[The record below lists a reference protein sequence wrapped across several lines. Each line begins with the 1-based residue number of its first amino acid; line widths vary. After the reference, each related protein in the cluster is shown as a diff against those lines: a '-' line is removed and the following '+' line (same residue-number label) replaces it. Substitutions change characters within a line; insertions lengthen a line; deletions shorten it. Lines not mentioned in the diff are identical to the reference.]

1 MGCLAG
7 QHCVPV
13 LRSGKSSF
21 ESYVPSIGWLY
32 ADKAVWGGELWS
44 KELCWVFL
52 QKDNKINKAEILSY
66 NVLYICR
73 GLPPAIITHTTGSE
87 TETASI
93 SVPKVGTLKGGNG
106 VDNNVGGTEDMTKI
120 VASTVSFTSCQQRGR
135 PQRRWQTQI
144 RQR

>member
-52 QKDNKINKAEILSY
+52 QKDNKINKAEILLY
-66 NVLYICR
+66 NVLYICQ
-73 GLPPAIITHTTGSE
+73 GLPQAIITIDYPHNRFGDRH
-87 TETASI
+87 SI
-93 SVPKVGTLKGGNG
+93 HLRAQGQYFKRRKRCG
-106 VDNNVGGTEDMTKI
+106 
-120 VASTVSFTSCQQRGR
+120 QQRGWNWGYDKDSSINCLFHHMPAER
-135 PQRRWQTQI
+135 KTSEKVTDTD
-144 RQR
+144 